1 MSKQEQRNSTYKA
14 LKEYILS
21 KDSGKKLK
29 EDLKEALSKKKLY
42 LTLEKKKGEYIFK
55 KDKMGHFNVTD
66 RLLRF
71 LIVEM
76 YNSMLEDST
85 LESVAE
91 FVGLINSKLEDIGY
105 LYLILT
111 SVEVKGGTA
120 ANVGILIDRDI
131 VSTIHYKDS
140 EILNLDK
147 KEGKYTLISI
157 DTADMDENKA
167 GNCVGGGWCSYFW
180 DIESP
185 KKKYKKDERI
195 IFEVDG
201 KIYADVTIGHLVDIA
216 EQYYTDRRNKDESSW
231 EIGLDTTGE
240 DEDVD
245 KDEKS
250 WYVKGAYV
258 YVKNF
263 AIGHNYKY
271 R

>member
-1 MSKQEQRNSTYKA
+1 MSKQLVFGELMN
-14 LKEYILS
+14 YILS
-21 KDSGKKLK
+21 KESGSKLK
-29 EDLKEALSKKKLY
+29 RDLKQALDKKHFY
-42 LTLEKKKGEYIFK
+42 ITLKKKKGTYIMK
-55 KDKMGHFNVTD
+55 KDSMGHFSVTD

-91 FVGLINSKLEDIGY
+91 FVGLINSKLEEIGY

-111 SVEVKGGTA
+111 SVKVKGGIA

-131 VSTIHYKDS
+131 VSTIHYKNREMLYTD
-140 EILNLDK
+140 EK
-147 KEGKYTLISI
+147 KEGEYTLISI
-157 DTADMDENKA
+157 DTADMNESEA

-180 DIESP
+180 DVKSP

-195 IFEVDG
+195 VFEVDG
-201 KIYADVTIGHLVDIA
+201 KIYADVTVGHLEDIS
-216 EQYYTDRRNKDESSW
+216 EQYYTDKKNKDESSW
-231 EIGLDTTGE
+231 EIGLDTTGYDEDIE
-240 DEDVD
+240 DEE
-245 KDEKS
+245 EKN
-250 WYVKGAYV
+250 WYVKGNYV

-263 AIGHNYKY
+263 AIAHNYKY